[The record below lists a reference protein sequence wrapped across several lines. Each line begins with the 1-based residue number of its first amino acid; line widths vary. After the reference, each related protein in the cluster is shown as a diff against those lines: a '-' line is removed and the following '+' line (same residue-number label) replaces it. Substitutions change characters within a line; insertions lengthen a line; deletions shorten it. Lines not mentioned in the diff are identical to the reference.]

1 MMKQRYFLKKDNTK
15 IFTEYETYLRCEDR
29 SENTIRKYMR
39 DLRAFYTFLGRAS
52 LTKEAVLAWKRQLSE
67 SHALSSANSM
77 LAAVNGFLDWVGAP
91 QCKVK
96 PFRIQREIFCK
107 TEKELT
113 QEEYRRL
120 VAAAE
125 DHKNRRLALLLQT
138 ICATGIRVSELCFI
152 TAEALE
158 LGRATVNCKGK
169 QRVVFLPTELRRILR
184 RYCRDRRIEF
194 GPIFCTKTGQPLDRS
209 NIWKDMKA
217 LCATAQVDPRKVFP
231 HNLRH
236 LFARTYYR
244 LEKDLSRLADLLG
257 HTNITTTRIYTAES
271 GETHFQQMD
280 RMGLVL
286 SQT

>member
-52 LTKEAVLAWKRQLSE
+52 LTKETVLAWKRQLSE

-77 LAAVNGFLDWVGAP
+77 LAAVNGFLDWIGAP

-158 LGRATVNCKGK
+158 LGGRPSTARESSASC
-169 QRVVFLPTELRRILR
+169 FCLRS
-184 RYCRDRRIEF
+184 CA
-194 GPIFCTKTGQPLDRS
+194 GSC
-209 NIWKDMKA
+209 A
-217 LCATAQVDPRKVFP
+217 ATAGTAGSTPAQSSAPKPD
-231 HNLRH
+231 
-236 LFARTYYR
+236 
-244 LEKDLSRLADLLG
+244 SR
-257 HTNITTTRIYTAES
+257 
-271 GETHFQQMD
+271 
-280 RMGLVL
+280 
-286 SQT
+286 